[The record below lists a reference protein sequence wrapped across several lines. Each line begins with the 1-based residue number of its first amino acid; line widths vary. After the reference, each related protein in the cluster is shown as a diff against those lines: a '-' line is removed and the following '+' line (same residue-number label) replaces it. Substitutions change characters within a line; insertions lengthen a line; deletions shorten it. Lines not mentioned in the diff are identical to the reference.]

1 MFIHNVKCLVFSSF
15 QQIVRIAP
23 LRSQA
28 RRVIGDIVAKSE
40 DSKISAFDRTNVFH
54 TEHRFDRIPS
64 LKSVPPSGALILAEG
79 IKKTGGSLRAW
90 NATHSGS
97 KNMEEARFERANYI
111 EI

>member
-15 QQIVRIAP
+15 QQIVRIA
-23 LRSQA
+23 L
-28 RRVIGDIVAKSE
+28 VIGDIVAKSE
-40 DSKISAFDRTNVFH
+40 DSKISAFDRTNESEAF
-54 TEHRFDRIPS
+54 RFDRIPS

>member
-15 QQIVRIAP
+15 QQIVRIA
-23 LRSQA
+23 L
-28 RRVIGDIVAKSE
+28 VIGDIVAKSE

-64 LKSVPPSGALILAEG
+64 LKPLILAEG
-79 IKKTGGSLRAW
+79 IKKTGGSLRNW